1 MPCFLVSVSS
11 NSRELNDFSTIHNSI
26 GSGRMPA
33 SVRLRQEIENML
45 RISKLSETDRTRLK
59 LEGKLTGLF
68 VDELENCWSQLASE
82 ESGKRLVIDLSAV
95 DFIDASGKVLLAR
108 MHQQGAKL
116 EAKGCL
122 TKSVIEAILRET
134 QHQSKQGMEA
144 KKKGP
149 KPRGFSLVLLFFLFP
164 IPIRAQS
171 TSPLRLTLQE
181 AVQMAIKQNPLV
193 QIANLTVAQSE
204 RDKDIV
210 QSGLLPQ
217 VGAEVYD
224 SAKRYNAEALLGRS
238 IPGFRKE
245 VGPFQQLQAG
255 GGFSVPVF
263 DLTLWR
269 RFQAAKQGIQ
279 AGQASQLSVREQTVL
294 LVVSQY
300 LGAQRAAANVRS
312 NQSRVKLAQA
322 LYDQAADLQK
332 NGVGTG
338 LDTLRA
344 NVQLQNEKQL
354 LIVAE
359 TQREIALFGLAKLL
373 NLNPQ
378 QNLELLDELAFF
390 EIPAIQVEQTLE
402 QAFSLRPELR
412 ALDARERIIQFQK
425 SAASD
430 ARLPKITATG
440 NWGYQGLSLSS
451 SIPSYTYQ
459 VTMDMPLF
467 TGGRIRAEKAK
478 ADLELQKVQ
487 QEKQDLKSLV
497 TLQVKTAMAQLESA
511 RHEVEVANLAAKL
524 AEDEV
529 SQSRD
534 RFQAGVANNIEIVNA
549 QDSLARANN
558 GQIAALYRYNQARA
572 DLAHATGQVEKLYLK

>member
-1 MPCFLVSVSS
+1 
-11 NSRELNDFSTIHNSI
+11 
-26 GSGRMPA
+26 
-33 SVRLRQEIENML
+33 ML
-45 RISKLSETDRTRLK
+45 RISTLSETEKTTLR

-68 VDELENCWSQLASE
+68 VKELENCWSQLASE
-82 ESGKRLVIDLSAV
+82 ESGRRLMVDLAAV
-95 DFIDASGKVLLAR
+95 DFIDASGKALLAR
-108 MHQQGAKL
+108 MHQQGAEL
-116 EAKGCL
+116 EGKGCL

-134 QHQSKQGMEA
+134 QHQSKQGVEA
-144 KKKGP
+144 KKRRF
-149 KPRGFSLVLLFFLFP
+149 KPGNFCWALLFFLFP
-164 IPIRAQS
+164 NPTHAQG
-171 TSPLRLTLQE
+171 TSQLRLTLQE

-193 QIANLTVAQSE
+193 QIANLNVAQSE

-224 SAKRYNAEALLGRS
+224 SAKKYNAYALLGRS
-238 IPGFRKE
+238 FPGFPKE
-245 VGPFQQLQAG
+245 AGPFQQLQAG
-255 GGFSVPVF
+255 AGFSIPVF

-312 NQSRVKLAQA
+312 SQSRVNLAQA
-322 LYDQAADLQK
+322 LYDQAADLQE

-354 LIVAE
+354 LIVAQ
-359 TQREIALFGLAKLL
+359 TQQEIALYGLAKLL
-373 NLNPQ
+373 NLNPR

-390 EIPAIQVEQTLE
+390 ETPAIQVEQTLE
-402 QAFSLRPELR
+402 QAFSLRPELK
-412 ALDARERIIQFQK
+412 ALDAREKIVQFQK

-440 NWGYQGLSLSS
+440 IWGYQGLSLSS

-487 QEKQDLKSLV
+487 QEREDLKSLI
-497 TLQVKTAMAQLESA
+497 TLQVKTSIAQLDSA
-511 RHEVEVANLAAKL
+511 RYEVEVANLATKL
-524 AEDEV
+524 AEEEV

-549 QDSLARANN
+549 QDSLARAST